1 MLIVHVDIAVDPGRV
16 DEFLRATIENA
27 TASIQEPGVIR
38 FDAIQ
43 DEADPAHVVLVE
55 IYTGADAAAAH
66 KETAHYATWRDTV
79 AEMMARPRSSTK
91 YTAVFPIAEA
101 DWSSAASDRA

>member
-38 FDAIQ
+38 FDAVQ
-43 DEADPAHVVLVE
+43 DQADPAHVVLVE

-66 KETAHYATWRDTV
+66 KATAHYATWRDTV
-79 AEMMARPRSSTK
+79 ADMMARPRASR
-91 YTAVFPIAEA
+91 VFFFLFGLSEA
-101 DWSSAASDRA
+101 DWSSQR

>member
-38 FDAIQ
+38 FDAVQ
-43 DEADPAHVVLVE
+43 DLADPAHVVLVE

-66 KETAHYATWRDTV
+66 KETEHYATWRDTV
-79 AEMMARPRSSTK
+79 ADMMARPRAATK
-91 YTAVFPIAEA
+91 FAAVSPVAEA
-101 DWSSAASDRA
+101 DWSSQR

>member
-27 TASIQEPGVIR
+27 TASIREPGVIR
-38 FDAIQ
+38 FDAVQ
-43 DEADPAHVVLVE
+43 DLADPAHVVLVE

-79 AEMMARPRSSTK
+79 ADMMARPRAATK
-91 YTAVFPIAEA
+91 FAAVSPVAEA
-101 DWSSAASDRA
+101 DWSSQR

>member
-38 FDAIQ
+38 FDAVQ
-43 DEADPAHVVLVE
+43 DLADPAHVVLVE

-79 AEMMARPRSSTK
+79 ADMMARPRAATRFA
-91 YTAVFPIAEA
+91 AVSPVAEA
-101 DWSSAASDRA
+101 DWSSQR

>member
-27 TASIQEPGVIR
+27 TASIQEAGVIR
-38 FDAIQ
+38 FDAVQ
-43 DEADPAHVVLVE
+43 DQDDPAHVVLVE

-66 KETAHYATWRDTV
+66 KETVHYATWRDAV
-79 AEMMARPRSSTK
+79 ADMMARPRASTK
-91 YTAVFPIAEA
+91 FTAVFPVAEA
-101 DWSSAASDRA
+101 DWSSQR

>member
-27 TASIQEPGVIR
+27 TSSLQEPGVIR

-55 IYTGADAAAAH
+55 IYADADAAAAH
-66 KETAHYATWRDTV
+66 KTTEHYATWRDTV
-79 AEMMARPRSSTK
+79 ADMMARPRSSQK
-91 YTAVFPIAEA
+91 FGPIFPVAEA
-101 DWSSAASDRA
+101 DWSSQR